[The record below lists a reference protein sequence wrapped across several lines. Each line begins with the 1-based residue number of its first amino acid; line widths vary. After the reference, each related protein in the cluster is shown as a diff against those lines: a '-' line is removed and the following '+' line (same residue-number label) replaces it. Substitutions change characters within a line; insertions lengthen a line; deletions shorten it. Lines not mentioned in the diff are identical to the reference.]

1 MTKMMFLVIVIKAR
15 SVLHMS
21 AIPFLL
27 DEEAYRLGFRHWVGI
42 DYGAGS
48 PHTVFA
54 GRSGSGKTIAA
65 KSLIARTI
73 LYAEPKLQPVEV
85 YIIDPKSD
93 TDFDF
98 LVGLPRFFRG
108 EQSVQGL
115 ETVFDRFRQRQ
126 EQGGQGNTD
135 NTRNLIIAFIDEFAS
150 LVNFVEDKKEKE
162 KIFQKLSLLLMLS
175 RSFSFSIQLATQ
187 QPSAQTLGNSGNR
200 EQLGIVCLLGDS
212 GSETQRM
219 LFDSDSIERMKD
231 FGHIGGRGV
240 GWLSINGGFAQP
252 VRVPKIT
259 NFDKLHAVIRK
270 GVEREG
276 K

>member
-1 MTKMMFLVIVIKAR
+1 
-15 SVLHMS
+15 MS
-21 AIPFLL
+21 TIPFLL
-27 DEEAYRLGFRHWVGI
+27 DEEAYRLGFRHWVGLN
-42 DYGAGS
+42 YKSGS
-48 PHTVFA
+48 PHVLTA
-54 GRSGSGKTIAA
+54 GRSGSGKTVAA

-85 YIIDPKSD
+85 YVIDPKGG
-93 TDFDF
+93 DFDF
-98 LVGLPRFFRG
+98 LEGLPRYYRG

-115 ETVFDRFRQRQ
+115 QAVFGRFQLRQSEKDR
-126 EQGGQGNTD
+126 
-135 NTRNLIIAFIDEFAS
+135 TRNLIIGFVDEFAS

-200 EQLGIVCLLGDS
+200 EQMGIVCLLGDS

-240 GWLSINGGFAQP
+240 GWLSVNGGFAHP

-259 NFDKLHAVIRK
+259 NFDKLHAVIRQS
-270 GVEREG
+270 VERG
-276 K
+276 SFPPDSPATNK